1 MNVKKKWTPS
11 EIFLLIISF
20 FFALTM
26 LMPLFWALFVSMQ
39 HEGKQIVSIWDW
51 FTPPY
56 TFENYPAI
64 INGSN
69 TLLWFKNS
77 FMVAV
82 VSTVL
87 TIFCSTLAAYALA
100 KIPFKGSNALYMYF
114 MLGMLVPGEAT
125 IVPLF
130 ILVNNLGLIDTY
142 AGLLLPGIAGATTLI
157 ITMNFFKGLPDALLE
172 AVRIDGGSEFTI
184 YVKIALPL
192 SKPIISTVGIMTFI
206 GSWNNYLWPL
216 LCLYNDKMFTLPIG
230 IPTLMNIQR
239 PDYVVPMTANLIASL
254 PMILIYLLFEKQ
266 IVQGVAMDGIKG

>member
-56 TFENYPAI
+56 TLENYPAI
-64 INGSN
+64 IKGSN

-100 KIPFKGSNALYMYF
+100 KIPFKGSKALYMYF

-172 AVRIDGGSEFTI
+172 AVRIDGGSELTI
-184 YVKIALPL
+184 YLKIALPL